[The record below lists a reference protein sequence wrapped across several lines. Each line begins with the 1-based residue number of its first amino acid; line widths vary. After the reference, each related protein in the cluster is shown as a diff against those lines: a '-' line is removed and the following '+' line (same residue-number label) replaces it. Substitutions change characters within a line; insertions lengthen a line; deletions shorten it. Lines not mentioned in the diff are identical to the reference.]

1 MVVSFQRIFFVEN
14 TVKQIIAKC
23 LLSDKSKI
31 TSDTHLVEDLHVDS
45 LELIDIIMT
54 INETFGT
61 DIDGV
66 DFPEVETV
74 RGLCRVLKRKL
85 TE

>member
-1 MVVSFQRIFFVEN
+1 MEN
-14 TVKQIIAKC
+14 TVKQIITKC
-23 LLSDKSKI
+23 LLIDEAEI
-31 TSDTHLVEDLHVDS
+31 TSDTHLVEDLYADS
-45 LELIDIIMT
+45 LELIDIIIT

-61 DIDGV
+61 DIEGV